1 MPDIPKK
8 RDVSQEPDRARR
20 FGCLQIL
27 AIIAA
32 TALLTAAATAWA
44 VHAYLFAPKFEPVTL
59 TAKEERHLH
68 QKLER
73 FESLG
78 VIPPV
83 SAPTV
88 YSGGQTSAAP
98 QADVNAPLTPEPYSE
113 VGANRAIIFTE
124 REINA
129 LLATNTDLAQKLAID
144 FSENLISA
152 NMRIPV
158 DPDFPVIGGKTIRV
172 RAGLHL
178 SYRDARPVVIVK
190 GVSLMGI
197 PIPNAWMGGV
207 KNIDLI
213 QEFGQGQGLSKAF
226 ADGVENIQVEE
237 GVLKITLKE

>member
-1 MPDIPKK
+1 MPDIPEKQA
-8 RDVSQEPDRARR
+8 SAQEPGRSKR

-27 AIIAA
+27 TIIVVTAI
-32 TALLTAAATAWA
+32 LTAAATAWA
-44 VHAYLFAPKFEPVTL
+44 VHTYLFAPKFEPVTL

-68 QKLER
+68 NKLER
-73 FESLG
+73 FESMG
-78 VIPPV
+78 VIS
-83 SAPTV
+83 SASAHTFH
-88 YSGGQTSAAP
+88 SSGQTSDAP
-98 QADVNAPLTPEPYSE
+98 RPDVNAPLTPEPYSE
-113 VGANRAIIFTE
+113 VGANRTIIFTE

-158 DPDFPVIGGKTIRV
+158 EPDFPILGGKTIRM

-213 QEFGQGQGLSKAF
+213 QEFGQGQGLPRAL
-226 ADGVENIQVEE
+226 ADGVEDINVEQ
-237 GVLKITLKE
+237 GVLKIKLKE

>member
-1 MPDIPKK
+1 MPDIPPK
-8 RDVSQEPDRARR
+8 RDAAPVPDRARR
-20 FGCLQIL
+20 FGCLQIF
-27 AIIAA
+27 AIIVA

-44 VHAYLFAPKFEPVTL
+44 VHTYLFAPKFEPVTL

-78 VIPPV
+78 VIPPA
-83 SAPTV
+83 SAPIV
-88 YSGGQTSAAP
+88 RAGGQTRSSP
-98 QADVNAPLTPEPYSE
+98 KPDINAPLTPEPYSE

-144 FSENLISA
+144 FSDDLISA

-158 DPDFPVIGGKTIRV
+158 DPDFPILGGKTIRV

-190 GVSLMGI
+190 GVSLMGV

-213 QEFGQGQGLSKAF
+213 QEFGQGQGIPKAL